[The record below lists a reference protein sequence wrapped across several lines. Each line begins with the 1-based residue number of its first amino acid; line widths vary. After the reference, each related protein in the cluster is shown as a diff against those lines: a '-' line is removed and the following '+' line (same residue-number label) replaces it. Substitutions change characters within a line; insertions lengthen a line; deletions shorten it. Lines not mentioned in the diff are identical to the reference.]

1 MTRQKGFRFERPKKI
16 ETVEDVVKMLEIEK
30 AEYGDC
36 IKTYE
41 DPRRKPDKF
50 NRIELA
56 QLKLSVKA
64 IEKAIDLLQKDIA
77 VRVRWA
83 TGACPICETNL
94 REKNQLTEEP
104 FYCHRCGQLLKW
116 SMQGVKDRSEIKW
129 NHVKY

>member
-1 MTRQKGFRFERPKKI
+1 MTRQKGFGFERPKKI

-41 DPRRKPDKF
+41 DPRRKPDKL
-50 NRIELA
+50 NRIELV

-64 IEKAIDLLQKDIA
+64 IEKAIDLLQKDIV
-77 VRVRWA
+77 VRVRRK
-83 TGACPICETNL
+83 TGVCPICETNL
-94 REKNQLTEEP
+94 REKNQSTEEQ

-116 SMQGVKDRSEIKW
+116 STKGLKDRSEIKW
-129 NHVKY
+129 NNVKY